1 MLDAQSAK
9 RSFPLRTVADHEKG
23 LAMIHFKCPK
33 CGDFISVQDSCAGQ
47 TATCPGCGNISV
59 APPAEEVP
67 EQSAA
72 GAPPVLPKDPEKEAR
87 MWGMLCHLA
96 GLAMFLVPPV
106 GGIIGPLIVWLVK
119 KDQHPFIDTQGKAAL
134 NFQISVAIYGI
145 VCFFL
150 AFLFIGILLLPA
162 LGIFTLVMIIMAA
175 IKANEGESFRYP
187 LTIRFLK

>member
-1 MLDAQSAK
+1 
-9 RSFPLRTVADHEKG
+9 
-23 LAMIHFKCPK
+23 MIHFKCPK

-47 TATCPGCGNISV
+47 TSTCPGCGNVSV
-59 APPAEEVP
+59 VPAAQQAPEAPAAV
-67 EQSAA
+67 QL
-72 GAPPVLPKDPEKEAR
+72 PVVTKDPEKEAR

-150 AFLFIGILLLPA
+150 VIGILLLPA

-175 IKANEGESFRYP
+175 IKANEGVSFKYP